1 MKRMISLL
9 FAFVLCFAA
18 AAAAGAESAAP
29 LAMVITPVDAQDMR
43 LGQCMAPQGYTVTPV
58 PDFSGNGRSVTDP
71 LGMGIIATSPDGRIM
86 MSYEKSSTYIEI
98 VSSTVGGMTVRT
110 HEDGKYDFETM
121 TPMVRYMQTSAYA
134 QSYLSGMFPGI
145 EMTYRGSMDLSTYQP
160 ALQQSAQEFYDKMKA
175 DRPEL
180 LGMNIDGVA
189 INAEICGFSCKMNG
203 EEYDVVVGTIIRAVQ
218 MTMNL
223 QQLQGMLSETE
234 VLWSPLCT
242 YVLSC
247 PDPELGNIYP
257 AFEAFMKNTTVSDQF
272 IAAND
277 KLANELRN
285 IVVEGRGGY
294 TEKVLRNETSG
305 RDTYDD
311 ERFTDY
317 IFDQNDYTLSDGT
330 HVKIPASYDYVYE
343 GDNHTVYF
351 SDSAFPEPGTQL
363 FPNR

>member
-9 FAFVLCFAA
+9 LAFAFCFAA
-18 AAAAGAESAAP
+18 LAAAGAESTVP

-58 PDFSGNGRSVTDP
+58 PDFTGNARSITDP
-71 LGMGIIATSPDGRIM
+71 LGMGIVATSPDGRIM

-98 VSSTVGGMTVRT
+98 VSSTIGGMTCRV
-110 HEDGKYDFETM
+110 HEDGKFDIESM
-121 TPMVRYMQTSAYA
+121 TPMVRYMQTTAYA
-134 QSYLSGMFPGI
+134 QSYLNGVFPGI
-145 EMTYRGSMDLSTYQP
+145 EMTYRGSMDLSAYQP
-160 ALQQSAQEFYDKMKA
+160 ALQQSAQEFYDGMKA
-175 DRPEL
+175 NHPEL
-180 LGMNIDGVA
+180 VGMNVDGVA
-189 INAEICGFSCKMNG
+189 VTAEICGFSCEMNG

-247 PDPELGNIYP
+247 PNSELGNIYP

-272 IAAND
+272 IAANE

-294 TEKVLRNETSG
+294 AQSVLRDETSG

-330 HVKIPASYDYVYE
+330 HVKIPVSYDYVYE